1 MNTRKTQVDNYIAH
15 TNQLMGALTFFGK
28 NYIGEDKRNLSATYS
43 YAYWLLCQSI
53 DLIDEGENIYKMIST
68 SLMYDFKEELGE
80 VNYNY
85 IQAYSSLKDAFFEVL
100 DWDERFSSEHKKDA
114 QLISLLK
121 KYISNVYNNKMPF
134 NDACKIITK
143 TKEELRDA
151 GIVIYRLL
159 EYTLIIIKKQF
170 ARYRNLRNRTEH
182 EYTTLWL
189 DFLQGYRDSDLYR
202 KDLDGYLF
210 VLSQKLNDNA
220 TDEGKLDLYKTLFY
234 KTIDEIHSIPELGDI
249 WRRAAGNHAELAC
262 NLIRNECKDEYSYN
276 RFISLICFVG
286 FLDSEI
292 VELQMKLNPQRV
304 EKKTIKKKGNPGRK
318 KTICFIDKI
327 DVTKLAQSIK
337 TIHNCYFSLTS
348 KQIIIEGYSFNQ
360 TDFLISIYFSLVQLK
375 LATSALEN
383 VTTQYYAFL
392 KDVCNIEL
400 VNIQRTYDSRFA
412 KLRAD
417 ANDFHNLN
425 DATIAKFENS
435 GGFSKEE
442 FPLWQQMV
450 AIAEEELK
458 GDEYIKSILKL
469 NNGNS
474 SESFQ
479 YE

>member
-1 MNTRKTQVDNYIAH
+1 MTTRKSRVDNYIAH
-15 TNQLMGALTFFGK
+15 TNQLMEGLTFFGK
-28 NYIGEDKRNLSATYS
+28 NYIGEDKRNLSSTYS

-53 DLIDEGENIYKMIST
+53 ELIDEGEKIYEMIST

-85 IQAYSSLKDAFFEVL
+85 IQAYSSLKDAFFEDL
-100 DWDERFSSEHKKDA
+100 DWDECFSSEHEKDA
-114 QLISLLK
+114 QLISLLD
-121 KYISNVYNNKMPF
+121 KYINNGYDYKIPF
-134 NDACKIITK
+134 KDACDILTK
-143 TKEELRDA
+143 SKEKLRDA
-151 GIVIYRLL
+151 GIFIYRLL
-159 EYTLIIIKKQF
+159 ECTLSIIKKQF
-170 ARYRNLRNRTEH
+170 ARYRNLRNRTEY
-182 EYTTLWL
+182 EYTILWL
-189 DFLQGYRDSDLYR
+189 NFLQGYLDSDLYR

-292 VELQMKLNPQRV
+292 VELQNELKSRHTKIKVVKGIRKRGN
-304 EKKTIKKKGNPGRK
+304 KKTIIFRDG
-318 KTICFIDKI
+318 IDEA
-327 DVTKLAQSIK
+327 KLAQSIRS
-337 TIHNCYFSLTS
+337 IFDRYYSTS
-348 KQIIIEGYSFNQ
+348 GKRVEFDNSSFDQ
-360 TDFLISIYFSLVQLK
+360 TDFLVSIYYALVK
-375 LATSALEN
+375 LGIGISALESISSS
-383 VTTQYYAFL
+383 YYEFL
-392 KDVCNIEL
+392 ENKCMIPSL
-400 VNIQRTYDSRFA
+400 SSKRTYDNHLSLLKA
-412 KLRAD
+412 EGK
-417 ANDFHNLN
+417 DFHNLN
-425 DATIAKFENS
+425 DATITKFENS

-474 SESFQ
+474 YESFQ